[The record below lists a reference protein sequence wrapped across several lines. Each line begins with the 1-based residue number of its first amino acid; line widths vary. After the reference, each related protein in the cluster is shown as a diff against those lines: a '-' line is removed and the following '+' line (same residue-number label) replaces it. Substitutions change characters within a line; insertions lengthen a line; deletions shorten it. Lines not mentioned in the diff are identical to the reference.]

1 MDSLTFTSIY
11 NSYIVNTLDIAILAF
26 LFYRVILTIKGT
38 RAIQILLGILVILVL
53 TVIARDILHL
63 RALTWLLNNFWL
75 AAVII
80 FAVVFQIEIRS
91 VLAQIG
97 SNIWGNSGHIKD
109 SYIKMITDAV
119 EDLSLSMSGGLI
131 AIENEVGLKNF
142 TDTGI
147 MLNANISKELILSIF
162 KNKSA
167 PLHDGAVVI
176 YNKKIVA
183 AGCLFPLSHD
193 TGVKLYGTRHR
204 AALGLSE
211 ITDALVI
218 VVSEET
224 GHISFAYK
232 GKLKINVTADKLKE
246 VISTIGGSPKTRQ
259 APREKTV

>member
-1 MDSLTFTSIY
+1 MDSSTLAIIY
-11 NSYIVNTLDIAILAF
+11 NDYVVNVLDITILAF
-26 LFYRVILTIKGT
+26 LFYRVILIIKGT
-38 RAIQILLGILVILVL
+38 RAIQIILGILVILVL

-97 SNIWGNSGHIKD
+97 GNIWGNGGNIKD
-109 SYIKMITDAV
+109 SYIKEITDAV
-119 EDLSLSMSGGLI
+119 EELSITMSGGLI

-142 TDTGI
+142 TETGI

-176 YNKKIVA
+176 YNEKIIA

-193 TGVKLYGTRHR
+193 TSVKLYGTRHR

-211 ITDALVI
+211 ITDALII

-224 GHISFAYK
+224 GHISYAYK
-232 GKLKINVTADKLKE
+232 GKLKSNISVSKLKE
-246 VISTIGGSPKTRQ
+246 IIAASGGVSKSR
-259 APREKTV
+259 

>member
-1 MDSLTFTSIY
+1 M
-11 NSYIVNTLDIAILAF
+11 LDIAILSF
-26 LFYRVILTIKGT
+26 LFYRVILIIKGT
-38 RAIQILLGILVILVL
+38 RAIQIILGILVILVL

-97 SNIWGNSGHIKD
+97 SNIWGNSGNVKE
-109 SYIKMITDAV
+109 SYIKEIADAV
-119 EDLSLSMSGGLI
+119 EELAFTMSGGLI

-142 TDTGI
+142 TETGI
-147 MLNANISKELILSIF
+147 MLNANISKELLLSIF

-167 PLHDGAVVI
+167 PLHDGAIVI
-176 YNKKIVA
+176 YNEKIIA
-183 AGCLFPLSHD
+183 AGCLFPLSHN
-193 TGVKLYGTRHR
+193 TEVKLYGTRHR

-211 ITDALVI
+211 ITDALII

-224 GHISFAYK
+224 GNISIAYK
-232 GKLKINVTADKLKE
+232 GKLKSNISVTKLKE
-246 VISTIGGSPKTRQ
+246 TISSVVGGTKTR
-259 APREKTV
+259 

>member
-1 MDSLTFTSIY
+1 MMDSSAFAAIY
-11 NSYIVNTLDIAILAF
+11 NTYIVNVLDITILAF
-26 LFYRVILTIKGT
+26 LFYRIILIIKGT
-38 RAIQILLGILVILVL
+38 RAIQIILGILVILVL

-63 RALTWLLNNFWL
+63 RALTWILNNFWL

-97 SNIWGNSGHIKD
+97 SNIWGTSGNIKD
-109 SYIKMITDAV
+109 AYIKDITEAV
-119 EDLSLSMSGGLI
+119 EELSLTMSGGLI

-142 TDTGI
+142 TETGI
-147 MLNANISKELILSIF
+147 MLNANISKELLLSIF

-176 YNKKIVA
+176 YNEKIIA

-193 TGVKLYGTRHR
+193 TDVKLYGTRHR

-211 ITDALVI
+211 ITDAMVI

-224 GHISFAYK
+224 GHISIAYK
-232 GKLKINVTADKLKE
+232 GKLRSNVTIGRLKE
-246 VISTIGGSPKTRQ
+246 AISTSGGVLKSR
-259 APREKTV
+259 

>member
-1 MDSLTFTSIY
+1 VEF
-11 NSYIVNTLDIAILAF
+11 SYIYSNYIAHILDISILAF

-38 RAIQILLGILVILVL
+38 RAIQIILGILVILVL
-53 TVIARDILHL
+53 TVIARDILNL

-80 FAVVFQIEIRS
+80 FAVVFQLEIRS

-97 SNIWGNSGHIKD
+97 SNIWGNSGNIKD
-109 SYIKMITDAV
+109 SYVKEIMEAA
-119 EDLSLSMSGGLI
+119 EELSVTMSGGLI

-142 TDTGI
+142 TETGV
-147 MLNANISKELILSIF
+147 MLNANISKELLLSIF

-176 YNKKIVA
+176 YNEKIIA

-193 TGVKLYGTRHR
+193 TEVKLYGTRHR

-211 ITDALVI
+211 ITDALII

-224 GHISFAYK
+224 GQISTAYK
-232 GKLKINVTADKLKE
+232 GKLKSNISAGKLKE
-246 VISTIGGSPKTRQ
+246 IISSTGGVSKTG
-259 APREKTV
+259 

>member
-1 MDSLTFTSIY
+1 MDSSTFSLIY
-11 NSYIVNTLDIAILAF
+11 DTYIVNILDITILAF

-38 RAIQILLGILVILVL
+38 RAIQILLGILVILLL

-97 SNIWGNSGHIKD
+97 GNIWGNSGNVKE
-109 SYIKMITDAV
+109 SYIKEIADAV
-119 EDLSLSMSGGLI
+119 ENLSLTMSGGLI
-131 AIENEVGLKNF
+131 ALENEVGLKNF
-142 TDTGI
+142 TETGI
-147 MLNANISKELILSIF
+147 MLNANISKELLLSIF

-176 YNKKIVA
+176 YNEKIIA
-183 AGCLFPLSHD
+183 AGCLLPLSHN
-193 TGVKLYGTRHR
+193 TEVKLYGTRHR

-211 ITDALVI
+211 ITDALII

-224 GHISFAYK
+224 GHISVAYK
-232 GKLKINVTADKLKE
+232 GKLKSNISVNKLKDTIS
-246 VISTIGGSPKTRQ
+246 VIVGGAKTR
-259 APREKTV
+259 

>member
-1 MDSLTFTSIY
+1 
-11 NSYIVNTLDIAILAF
+11 
-26 LFYRVILTIKGT
+26 
-38 RAIQILLGILVILVL
+38 
-53 TVIARDILHL
+53 
-63 RALTWLLNNFWL
+63 
-75 AAVII
+75 
-80 FAVVFQIEIRS
+80 
-91 VLAQIG
+91 
-97 SNIWGNSGHIKD
+97 
-109 SYIKMITDAV
+109 MITDAV
-119 EDLSLSMSGGLI
+119 EELSLSMSGGLI

-193 TGVKLYGTRHR
+193 TGVKLHGTRHR

-232 GKLKINVTADKLKE
+232 GKLKINVTANKLKE
-246 VISTIGGSPKTRQ
+246 VISTIGGSPKTR
-259 APREKTV
+259 

>member
-1 MDSLTFTSIY
+1 MDSSTFSLIY
-11 NSYIVNTLDIAILAF
+11 DTYIVNILDITILAF
-26 LFYRVILTIKGT
+26 LFYRVILIIKGT
-38 RAIQILLGILVILVL
+38 RAIQIILGILVILVL

-97 SNIWGNSGHIKD
+97 GNIWGNSGSVKE
-109 SYIKMITDAV
+109 SYIKEIADAV
-119 EDLSLSMSGGLI
+119 ENLSLTMSGGLI
-131 AIENEVGLKNF
+131 ALENEVGLKNF
-142 TDTGI
+142 TETGI
-147 MLNANISKELILSIF
+147 MLNANISKELLLSIF

-176 YNKKIVA
+176 YNEKIIA
-183 AGCLFPLSHD
+183 AGCLLPLSHN
-193 TGVKLYGTRHR
+193 TEVKLYGTRHR

-211 ITDALVI
+211 ITDALII

-224 GHISFAYK
+224 GNISVAYK
-232 GKLKINVTADKLKE
+232 GKLKSNISINKLKDTIS
-246 VISTIGGSPKTRQ
+246 VIVGGAKTR
-259 APREKTV
+259 

>member
-1 MDSLTFTSIY
+1 MDSSSFIQIY
-11 NSYIVNTLDIAILAF
+11 DTYIVNILDITILAF

-38 RAIQILLGILVILVL
+38 RAIQIILGILVILVM

-97 SNIWGNSGHIKD
+97 GNIWGNSGNIKD
-109 SYIKMITDAV
+109 SYIKEIADAV
-119 EDLSLSMSGGLI
+119 EELSVTMSGGLI

-142 TDTGI
+142 TETGI
-147 MLNANISKELILSIF
+147 TLNANISKELLLSIF

-176 YNKKIVA
+176 YNERIIA
-183 AGCLFPLSHD
+183 AGCLFPLSHNTD
-193 TGVKLYGTRHR
+193 VKLYGTRHR

-211 ITDALVI
+211 ITDALII

-224 GHISFAYK
+224 GHISTAYK
-232 GKLKINVTADKLKE
+232 GKLKSNITVNKLKE
-246 VISTIGGSPKTRQ
+246 IISSTGGVSKSR
-259 APREKTV
+259 